1 MDMVFPLGSRRQ
13 PADRQ
18 PATLDFAVLTAAL
31 AAQRAIG
38 AGSRSPASRSARP
51 MGEEALVELILA
63 GPGWRQAAS
72 MQQGCF
78 SRAEAGR
85 RANDL

>member
-1 MDMVFPLGSRRQ
+1 MDMVFPLGSRRL
-13 PADRQ
+13 PADRH

-31 AAQRAIG
+31 AAQRALG
-38 AGSRSPASRSARP
+38 AGGRSPSSPSSRPA
-51 MGEEALVELILA
+51 GEEALVELILA

-85 RANDL
+85 RTNDL